1 MKLDLN
7 IKYLIYL
14 LFVLY
19 AGTGFG
25 QNRKLFSYSENK
37 SFQSS
42 NLPLIFINTKGQTI
56 GHQDRIVAEMGIINN
71 GEGNRNYLNDKF
83 NDYEGRIAIELRG
96 SSSAGYPKPQFR
108 FETQDSLGEN
118 LNVSICGLPA
128 ENDWILNGPY
138 NDKSL
143 IRNVL
148 AYNLSFQLGRYAS
161 RTVYCELFLNEE
173 YLGLYIL
180 MEKIKRDNDR
190 IDISKLTESE
200 NSGDELTGGYIIKI
214 DKLDGENVDLW
225 FSNYNTPY
233 QYHYPK
239 PDDITQQQK
248 EYISNYMNDFED
260 LMNSDD
266 YNNTLTGYQNLI
278 DVDSFVDHFILN
290 EFCKNVD
297 AYRLS
302 AYLYKDK
309 ESVNPKL
316 IAGPIWDFNLAFG
329 DAWNEEDLNITTGWQ
344 VNYTIVYPED
354 PFRVPFWWRK
364 LSNDYEFVKKLKN
377 RWFDLRE
384 SVLSIDSLFGQID
397 SLLEYINEGRV
408 RNFER
413 WPEALPYE
421 YDHEIARLKGWIL
434 NRVQWI
440 DENLDELSDTSSLN
454 HNNIFN
460 EITLSQNYP
469 NPFNPSTTIEYSI
482 PTGVGPATP
491 QAGDQRSE
499 VRLVVYD
506 VLGREVANLVNQR
519 QEPGYYQV
527 EWNPIAN
534 GSSVSRQIPSGVYL
548 YRLSV
553 TSENNFDKFIK
564 TKKMIFLK

>member
-1 MKLDLN
+1 MKFVLN
-7 IKYLIYL
+7 IKDL
-14 LFVLY
+14 LVIIIMVI
-19 AGTGFG
+19 TVRGFG
-25 QNRKLFSYSENK
+25 QNWESIGYSENK
-37 SFQSS
+37 IFQSS
-42 NLPLIFINTKGQTI
+42 NLPLILINTNSQPI
-56 GHQDRIVAEMGIINN
+56 EHQQRIAAEMGIINN
-71 GEGNRNYLNDKF
+71 GKGNRNFLNDNF
-83 NDYEGRIAIELRG
+83 NDFDGRIAIELRG

-118 LNVSICGLPA
+118 LNVSLCGLPA

-148 AYNLSFQLGRYAS
+148 SYNLSLKFGRYAS
-161 RTVYCELFLNEE
+161 RTVYCEVFVNEE

-190 IDISKLTESE
+190 IDISKLTESD
-200 NSGDELTGGYIIKI
+200 NTGDELTGGYIVKI

-248 EYISNYMNDFED
+248 EYIRNYMNEFED

-266 YNNTLTGYQNLI
+266 FNNPLNGYQNFI

-309 ESVNPKL
+309 NSINPKL
-316 IAGPIWDFNLAFG
+316 IAGPIWDFNLTFG
-329 DAWNEEDLNITTGWQ
+329 DAWNEEDINIATDWQ
-344 VNYTIVYPED
+344 VDYTILNPED
-354 PFRVPFWWRK
+354 IFRVPFWWKK
-364 LSNDYEFVKKLKN
+364 LSNDHEFVLKLKN

-384 SVLSIDSLFGQID
+384 SDLSIDTLFKQIYNIT
-397 SLLEYINEGRV
+397 EYIKEARV

-413 WPEALPYE
+413 WPEALLYE
-421 YDHEIARLKGWIL
+421 YHHEIARLKGWIL
-434 NRVQWI
+434 NRVEWI
-440 DENLDELSDTSSLN
+440 DENLDELSDVNSLN
-454 HNNIFN
+454 QSNILN
-460 EITLSQNYP
+460 EI
-469 NPFNPSTTIEYSI
+469 
-482 PTGVGPATP
+482 
-491 QAGDQRSE
+491 
-499 VRLVVYD
+499 
-506 VLGREVANLVNQR
+506 
-519 QEPGYYQV
+519 
-527 EWNPIAN
+527 
-534 GSSVSRQIPSGVYL
+534 
-548 YRLSV
+548 
-553 TSENNFDKFIK
+553 
-564 TKKMIFLK
+564 